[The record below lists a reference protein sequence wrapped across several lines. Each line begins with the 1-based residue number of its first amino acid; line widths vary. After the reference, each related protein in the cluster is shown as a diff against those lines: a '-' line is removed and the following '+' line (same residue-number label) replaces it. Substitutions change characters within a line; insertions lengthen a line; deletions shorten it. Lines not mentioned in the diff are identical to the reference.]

1 MSADETQKIIAQAS
15 DCADGECSLDE
26 VGDLISILKA
36 QQKELSRRVDE
47 VDKMI
52 AGLETVNAQDGRK
65 VDEVRETVRALFR
78 VFQLGAKASGKLVQL
93 DPPFSLYSLLSVL
106 PSLCTPFSLYSL
118 LSVLPSLCTPFSLY
132 SLLSVRCAIVSL
144 LSLQISQLLPLSV
157 SIYLCL
163 NVNFTSNNL

>member
-106 PSLCTPFSLYSL
+106 PSLCTPFSLYGVQSY
-118 LSVLPSLCTPFSLY
+118 PFSPFRYLNF
-132 SLLSVRCAIVSL
+132 SLSLSLSICASTST
-144 LSLQISQLLPLSV
+144 SLQI
-157 SIYLCL
+157 I
-163 NVNFTSNNL
+163 FE

>member
-132 SLLSVRCAIVSL
+132 GVQSYPFSPFRYLNFSLSLSLSICASTST
-144 LSLQISQLLPLSV
+144 SLQI
-157 SIYLCL
+157 I
-163 NVNFTSNNL
+163 FE

>member
-106 PSLCTPFSLYSL
+106 PSLCTVSNRIPSLPSDI
-118 LSVLPSLCTPFSLY
+118 STSPSLCLY
-132 SLLSVRCAIVSL
+132 LSVPQR
-144 LSLQISQLLPLSV
+144 QLH
-157 SIYLCL
+157 
-163 NVNFTSNNL
+163 FK